1 MATRPQRSLALER
14 RRPTLQ
20 DDAPQLRAGR
30 RHGPGPGRRLA
41 PGPSR
46 RQTIRSTISFLISE
60 MALAGF
66 SPLGQVL
73 VQFMIV
79 WQR

>member
-1 MATRPQRSLALER
+1 MTHVIWCAIS
-14 RRPTLQ
+14 
-20 DDAPQLRAGR
+20 DDAIRRTENHLDHPRPAIIRFALDIARAG
-30 RHGPGPGRRLA
+30 L
-41 PGPSR
+41 
-46 RQTIRSTISFLISE
+46 
-60 MALAGF
+60 